1 MALLNQFPR
10 EVVGEGIE
18 DTDEPLRFQITD
30 FFVPEADKSKR
41 ALAAVEK
48 ATAKEKD
55 NSKWSEAAEEYS
67 VLLYGCT
74 EEGKSV
80 CVKVLNYH
88 PYFYVAVPEAV
99 AKAKGVL
106 NVKNQLELFLRE
118 NRYMDTTYKYSRSVI
133 PYRYNNHLVKVEIE
147 QRKEFMGF
155 TNNTLFPFLKI
166 TVKSQGLFNS
176 LKYFFSKPPA
186 EFLKEFKEPFK
197 LYESNID
204 PMLRFIHDHNI
215 LPCGW
220 VELPAGSYRV
230 HEGEGGIDFT
240 RTNYCLEVDHADILP
255 LDKNNTAPLLIASF
269 DIECTSSHGD
279 FPVAIKDYLKLGKD
293 LVAVA
298 RYAQYSEQELKEW
311 IMAAYER
318 DVVVGGVKI
327 HRLYAKKVPKGLPE
341 DKMASLYELM
351 QTIKNECGDSSDEE
365 EEETTASS
373 VAAKE
378 FAVCQLLNEFLP
390 PLHGDAIIQI
400 GTTVHRYGSDE
411 IIYKNLLSLK
421 SCDPIDGVDVRAFH
435 TEGELLYAWRNL
447 MQRLD
452 PDILLGY
459 NIFGFDMPYIW
470 DRAKE
475 LHLADFGL
483 GLGRQT
489 DRKCTLIVQNL
500 SSAALG
506 DNVLKYFDLDGVVM
520 VDMYKV
526 MQRTPLDSYKLDF
539 VANLYLGDQKND
551 IKPHEIFE
559 KFKGSSADRKEI
571 AEYCIQDC
579 ALVNRL
585 FHKLKVLENNNAMG
599 NVCLVPLSYLFM
611 RGQGVK
617 IFSLVAQFCKNKNYA
632 IPVLR
637 GFQEKS
643 LDAENDGYEGAI
655 VLPPK
660 EGMYL
665 EDAITV
671 LDYSSLYPSSMIE
684 RNLSHDCYVNDAKY
698 DNLPGVEYCTLSYDL
713 YEGVGD
719 KKTKVGEKQ
728 CKFVQLPNGEKG
740 LIPQILMK
748 LLKQRK
754 NTRKKMEYQT
764 LEYEGK
770 SISGLLVE
778 KEDVYLVTD
787 VDKNETV
794 QIEKHAVTKKGE
806 TYNKF
811 EQAVL
816 DALQLAYKV
825 TANSLYGQ
833 IGSRV
838 SPIYLKEIAA
848 CTTATGR
855 ERILM
860 AKKFVEEQYGAE
872 VIYGDSVTGYTP
884 VTLCVDGSIVIEKI
898 EDLAYKY
905 GGNNWIPCVE
915 EGRQEK
921 EACELPE
928 YVQVW
933 SDKGWTPIHRVIR
946 HTLASHKKIMRIVTG
961 GVGMVDVTS
970 DHSLLLS
977 DGNVISPK
985 DLKIGMQL
993 LQKDIPL
1000 DLPIQYEP
1008 SHENSMKELQYAYL
1022 QKRVSG
1028 DCTVTGITEIP
1039 YSGFVYDLTTENH
1052 HFQAGIGHLIVHNT
1066 DSIFC
1071 KFTHYDENGVKI
1083 VGKDT
1088 LPLGIAA
1095 GQKASQEIKA
1105 IMPPP
1110 QSLEYEKTFFP
1121 FIIFSKKRYV
1131 GLLYEDDANK
1141 KPKQKSMGIVLK
1153 RRDNAPMV
1161 KKIYGGI
1168 INILLTKYD
1177 LNASVSFLKEELQK
1191 LVSGQYSLEEL
1202 IITKTLKGSYKD
1214 RSKIAHC
1221 VLADRMGERDPGN
1234 KPQINDRIPYVYIQ
1248 TGGDVKLQGDKI
1260 EHPDYVREKQLTPDY
1275 QFYITNQ
1282 LMKPVCQLYALC
1294 VEKLPDYSYEPGYW
1308 TQWDEELRYKPM
1320 YEDAGKRKNRIDAL
1334 REQEVENLLFS
1345 PFLEVKRKVRVPTL
1359 GAGSSSSGG
1368 GKRKRAVEDC
1378 GVGLVEEKAPRLSF
1392 RMSEEKE
1399 PKVVFKWKC
1408 ELQIEGVVKWVKEG
1422 SILKKS
1428 LGKTIACN
1436 RVMYD
1441 IFKEMAEF
1449 SPLIKEYGILFDFDK
1464 YYASKLKCTMQ
1475 KKDEL
1480 MEEFEKA
1487 KKSTDIGALQEC
1499 TELLST
1505 IKIATHIY
1513 QFKHKFV
1520 T

>member
-10 EVVGEGIE
+10 EVVGEAIE
-18 DTDEPLRFQITD
+18 DTDVALRFQITD

-48 ATAKEKD
+48 ATGNEKD
-55 NSKWSEAAEEYS
+55 NSKWSEVAEEYS

-118 NRYMDTTYKYSRSVI
+118 NRYMDTTYKYNRSVI

-230 HEGEGGIDFT
+230 HEGEEGIDFT
-240 RTNYCLEVDHADILP
+240 RTNYCLQVDHADILP

-298 RYAQYSEQELKEW
+298 RYAQYSEADLKEW

-378 FAVCQLLNEFLP
+378 FAVCQLLNAFLP

-489 DRKCTLIVQNL
+489 NRKCTLIVQNL

-559 KFKGSSADRKEI
+559 KFKGNSADRKEI

-684 RNLSHDCYVNDAKY
+684 RNLSHDCYVSDPKY
-698 DNLPGVEYCTLSYDL
+698 DNLPGVEYCTVSYDL
-713 YEGVGD
+713 YEGTGD
-719 KKTKVGEKQ
+719 KKVKIGEKK

-748 LLKQRK
+748 LLTQRK
-754 NTRKKMEYQT
+754 NTRKKMEYET
-764 LEYEGK
+764 ITCKDGRNFA
-770 SISGLLVE
+770 GLV
-778 KEDVYLVTD
+778 KDTVDKYLITD
-787 VDKNETV
+787 IEKNETY
-794 QIEKHAVTKKGE
+794 AVGKEEIVDRKD
-806 TYNKF
+806 TYNTF
-811 EQAVL
+811 EKLVF
-816 DALQLAYKV
+816 DALQMAYKV

-838 SPIYLKEIAA
+838 SPIYLKDIAA

-860 AKKFVEEQYGAE
+860 AKQFVEEKYGAE
-872 VIYGDSVTGYTP
+872 VIYGD
-884 VTLCVDGSIVIEKI
+884 
-898 EDLAYKY
+898 
-905 GGNNWIPCVE
+905 
-915 EGRQEK
+915 
-921 EACELPE
+921 
-928 YVQVW
+928 
-933 SDKGWTPIHRVIR
+933 
-946 HTLASHKKIMRIVTG
+946 
-961 GVGMVDVTS
+961 
-970 DHSLLLS
+970 
-977 DGNVISPK
+977 
-985 DLKIGMQL
+985 
-993 LQKDIPL
+993 
-1000 DLPIQYEP
+1000 
-1008 SHENSMKELQYAYL
+1008 
-1022 QKRVSG
+1022 
-1028 DCTVTGITEIP
+1028 
-1039 YSGFVYDLTTENH
+1039 
-1052 HFQAGIGHLIVHNT
+1052 T
-1066 DSIFC
+1066 DSIFI
-1071 KFTHYDENGVKI
+1071 KFPFKDEEGKSI
-1083 VGKDT
+1083 KGKDT
-1088 LPLGIAA
+1088 LALGIQA
-1095 GQKASQEIKA
+1095 GQRASQEIKS
-1105 IMPPP
+1105 ILPPP

-1345 PFLEVKRKVRVPTL
+1345 PFLEVKRKVRVPV
-1359 GAGSSSSGG
+1359 GVAASSSGG
-1368 GKRKRAVEDC
+1368 GKRKRVVEDC

-1449 SPLIKEYGILFDFDK
+1449 SPLIEEYGILFDFDK